1 MFATVHFKGDALP
14 LRLPNLK
21 MRCSQDTIA
30 QDYLEVSF
38 RMFLIN
44 FAIPSTST
52 EGGCCRRCTPLWA
65 WGHVMQVD
73 YCLVHLEQLSSE
85 RTEQQRP
92 PLSPVDWEACL
103 MFPSVTAT

>member
-1 MFATVHFKGDALP
+1 MLFLTVGRLDRVEGLRAAARAPRQPIALED
-14 LRLPNLK
+14 K
-21 MRCSQDTIA
+21 
-30 QDYLEVSF
+30 
-38 RMFLIN
+38 
-44 FAIPSTST
+44 
-52 EGGCCRRCTPLWA
+52 
-65 WGHVMQVD
+65 VD